1 MEREAAMEWAL
12 PGPWATEDTMATDI
26 NGFNDVRGAMRMANI
41 SNISKGMGDL
51 GQADNTAAAASS
63 AVTKEAM
70 QAGAEAKA
78 AGASDSEVA
87 NIINQVVNFGSEA
100 ASLYMQKRELDTQK
114 RIESAQRR
122 LLAAQ
127 AAQRMPAPVATQF
140 APSRPFYKHPAFL
153 IGAGLLAA
161 GGAVLGYKAIA
172 G

>member
-12 PGPWATEDTMATDI
+12 PGPWATEDTMATDL
-26 NGFNDVRGAMRMANI
+26 NGFRGLSNALATANAL
-41 SNISKGMGDL
+41 NGLKGMGQSEFD
-51 GQADNTAAAASS
+51 GATAAASS
-63 AVTKEAM
+63 AISKEAM
-70 QAGAEAKA
+70 QAGADAKA
-78 AGASDSEVA
+78 AGASDSDVA

-114 RIESAQRR
+114 KIEEAQRR

-140 APSRPFYKHPAFL
+140 APSTPFYKHPAFL
-153 IGAGLLAA
+153 IGAGLLTA
-161 GGAVLGYKAIA
+161 GGVVLGYKALA